1 VGFPTSVDSQLRG
14 RAARASPSTAA
25 AAAAAAAPTIA
36 RVGSPTRVVFS
47 DHGAERCARYGLA
60 YADVG
65 DVVLDEH
72 DRRQRNPGSGDW
84 IAQSGRLTVVYN
96 WPDED
101 DQSSARVITAWL
113 SG

>member
-1 VGFPTSVDSQLRG
+1 MTNG
-14 RAARASPSTAA
+14 RQPRAGLAF
-25 AAAAAAAPTIA
+25 A
-36 RVGSPTRVVFS
+36 RVLAPAAECSARWPSSGLGSQDS
-47 DHGAERCARYGLA
+47 YGLA
-60 YADVG
+60 YVDVG

>member
-1 VGFPTSVDSQLRG
+1 
-14 RAARASPSTAA
+14 
-25 AAAAAAAPTIA
+25 
-36 RVGSPTRVVFS
+36 
-47 DHGAERCARYGLA
+47 LA